1 MAVSQSTRAKWRQ
14 AAIDNQKAVHD
25 MIHEIGMSYRVNPE
39 KIAELLEFGSR
50 FYKYSINNVKLIYTQ
65 NRGATYVQPFEK
77 WKEMGASVMKG
88 QCGIKIRVPVM
99 STSLLLPDGQV
110 VSLCDATKEQKELYK
125 KGVLEGKQTLHY
137 KIGNVFDISQTNFPK
152 ENYPQLYSMG
162 YDSEQHAAITDGLC
176 KFCSE
181 RGVQVSFEDIS
192 SIALRG
198 YYNPTDNRIVVNEL
212 LNDTQRL
219 STLSH
224 EIGHALAQHGVREI
238 STAQEEFEAD
248 SISILLQSHFGIEL
262 TESRKEH
269 LAGHYRKFMDEI
281 RTANPEIDE
290 EGLIKKV
297 DEALQASMEVFR
309 NNIDQINQFVE
320 EQVNRDKIA
329 DLGGTGLNENTPEG
343 YTEAC
348 RNLLREVAPEDY
360 KSFETS
366 MEQCEQFRK
375 DLINNGFQPTDNLMG
390 NYIGLLEEKEKGRI
404 SETTL
409 SYISEKFRAGSDDK
423 IINDIGDEL
432 MKQEL
437 RQMQTEAMEAEA
449 CP

>member
-1 MAVSQSTRAKWRQ
+1 MAVSQSTRDKWRQ

-77 WKEMGASVMKG
+77 WKEMGAPVMKG

-162 YDSEQHAAITDGLC
+162 YDSEQHAAIMDGLC

-224 EIGHALAQHGVREI
+224 EIGHALEQHGVRDI

-320 EQVNRDKIA
+320 EQVNKDKS
-329 DLGGTGLNENTPEG
+329 
-343 YTEAC
+343 
-348 RNLLREVAPEDY
+348 EVAPEDY

-366 MEQCEQFRK
+366 MEQCEQFRNE
-375 DLINNGFQPTDNLMG
+375 LINNGFQPTDNLMD
-390 NYIGLLEEKEKGRI
+390 NYIVLLEEKEKGRI

-432 MKQEL
+432 MKQEF

>member
-1 MAVSQSTRAKWRQ
+1 MAVSQSTRDKWRQ

-77 WKEMGASVMKG
+77 WKEMGAPVMKG

-162 YDSEQHAAITDGLC
+162 YDSEQHAAIMDGLC
-176 KFCSE
+176 NFCSE

-224 EIGHALAQHGVREI
+224 EIGHALEQHGVRDI

-320 EQVNRDKIA
+320 EQVNKDKS
-329 DLGGTGLNENTPEG
+329 
-343 YTEAC
+343 
-348 RNLLREVAPEDY
+348 EVAPEDY

-366 MEQCEQFRK
+366 MEQCEQFRNE
-375 DLINNGFQPTDNLMG
+375 LINNGFQPTDNLMD
-390 NYIGLLEEKEKGRI
+390 NYIVLLEEKEKGRI

>member
-1 MAVSQSTRAKWRQ
+1 MAVSQSTRDKWRQ

-77 WKEMGASVMKG
+77 WKEMGAPVMKG

-162 YDSEQHAAITDGLC
+162 YDSEQHAAIMDGLC

-224 EIGHALAQHGVREI
+224 EIGHALEQHGVRDI

-269 LAGHYRKFMDEI
+269 LAGHYRKFIDVI

-320 EQVNRDKIA
+320 EQVNKDKS
-329 DLGGTGLNENTPEG
+329 
-343 YTEAC
+343 
-348 RNLLREVAPEDY
+348 EVAPEDY

-366 MEQCEQFRK
+366 MEQCEQFRNE
-375 DLINNGFQPTDNLMG
+375 LINNGFQPTDNLMD
-390 NYIGLLEEKEKGRI
+390 NYIVLLEEKEKGRI

>member
-1 MAVSQSTRAKWRQ
+1 
-14 AAIDNQKAVHD
+14 
-25 MIHEIGMSYRVNPE
+25 
-39 KIAELLEFGSR
+39 
-50 FYKYSINNVKLIYTQ
+50 
-65 NRGATYVQPFEK
+65 
-77 WKEMGASVMKG
+77 
-88 QCGIKIRVPVM
+88 
-99 STSLLLPDGQV
+99 
-110 VSLCDATKEQKELYK
+110 
-125 KGVLEGKQTLHY
+125 
-137 KIGNVFDISQTNFPK
+137 
-152 ENYPQLYSMG
+152 
-162 YDSEQHAAITDGLC
+162 
-176 KFCSE
+176 
-181 RGVQVSFEDIS
+181 
-192 SIALRG
+192 
-198 YYNPTDNRIVVNEL
+198 
-212 LNDTQRL
+212 L

-224 EIGHALAQHGVREI
+224 EIGHALEQHGVRDI

-297 DEALQASMEVFR
+297 DEALQESMEVFR
-309 NNIDQINQFVE
+309 NNIDQISQFVE
-320 EQVNRDKIA
+320 GQVNKDKS
-329 DLGGTGLNENTPEG
+329 
-343 YTEAC
+343 
-348 RNLLREVAPEDY
+348 EVAPEDY

-375 DLINNGFQPTDNLMG
+375 ELINNGFQPTDSLMD
-390 NYIGLLEEKEKGRI
+390 NYIVLLEEKEKGRI

-437 RQMQTEAMEAEA
+437 RQMQTESMEAEA

>member
-1 MAVSQSTRAKWRQ
+1 MAVSQSTRDKWRQ

-162 YDSEQHAAITDGLC
+162 YDSEQHAAIMDGLC

-224 EIGHALAQHGVREI
+224 EIGHALEQHGVRDI

-262 TESRKEH
+262 TEPRKEH

-320 EQVNRDKIA
+320 EQVNKDKS
-329 DLGGTGLNENTPEG
+329 
-343 YTEAC
+343 
-348 RNLLREVAPEDY
+348 EVAPEDY

-375 DLINNGFQPTDNLMG
+375 ELINNGFQPTDSLMD
-390 NYIGLLEEKEKGRI
+390 NYIVLLEEKEKGRI

-437 RQMQTEAMEAEA
+437 RQMQTETMEAEA

>member
-1 MAVSQSTRAKWRQ
+1 MAVSQSTRDKWRQ

-77 WKEMGASVMKG
+77 WKEMGAPVMKG

-162 YDSEQHAAITDGLC
+162 YDSEQHAAIMDGLC

-224 EIGHALAQHGVREI
+224 EIGHALEQHGVRDI

-320 EQVNRDKIA
+320 EQVNKDKS
-329 DLGGTGLNENTPEG
+329 
-343 YTEAC
+343 
-348 RNLLREVAPEDY
+348 EVAPEDY

-366 MEQCEQFRK
+366 MEQCEQFRNE
-375 DLINNGFQPTDNLMG
+375 LINNGFQPTDNLMD
-390 NYIGLLEEKEKGRI
+390 NYIVLLEEKEKGRI

>member
-137 KIGNVFDISQTNFPK
+137 KVGNVFDISQTNFPK

-329 DLGGTGLNENTPEG
+329 G
-343 YTEAC
+343 YA
-348 RNLLREVAPEDY
+348 V
-360 KSFETS
+360 
-366 MEQCEQFRK
+366 EQCEQFRK

>member
-1 MAVSQSTRAKWRQ
+1 MAVSQSTRDKWRQ

-77 WKEMGASVMKG
+77 WKEMGAYVMKG

-162 YDSEQHAAITDGLC
+162 YDSEQHAAIMDGLC

-181 RGVQVSFEDIS
+181 RSVQVSFEDIS

-224 EIGHALAQHGVREI
+224 EIGHALEQHGVRDI

-320 EQVNRDKIA
+320 GQVNKDKS
-329 DLGGTGLNENTPEG
+329 
-343 YTEAC
+343 
-348 RNLLREVAPEDY
+348 EVAPEDY

-375 DLINNGFQPTDNLMG
+375 ELINNGFQPTDSLMD
-390 NYIGLLEEKEKGRI
+390 NYIVLLEEKEKGRI

-423 IINDIGDEL
+423 IINDIGNEL

-437 RQMQTEAMEAEA
+437 RQMQTETMEAEA

>member
-1 MAVSQSTRAKWRQ
+1 MAVSQSTRDKWRQ

-162 YDSEQHAAITDGLC
+162 YDSEQHAAIMDGLC

-224 EIGHALAQHGVREI
+224 EIGHALEQHGVRDI

-320 EQVNRDKIA
+320 EQVNKDKS
-329 DLGGTGLNENTPEG
+329 
-343 YTEAC
+343 
-348 RNLLREVAPEDY
+348 EVAPEDY

-375 DLINNGFQPTDNLMG
+375 ELINNGFQPTDSLMD
-390 NYIGLLEEKEKGRI
+390 NYIVLLEEKEKGRI

-437 RQMQTEAMEAEA
+437 RQMQTETMEAEA

>member
-1 MAVSQSTRAKWRQ
+1 MAVSQSTRDKWRQ

-77 WKEMGASVMKG
+77 WKEMGAPVMKG

-162 YDSEQHAAITDGLC
+162 YDSEQHAAIMDGLC

-192 SIALRG
+192 SIALCG

-224 EIGHALAQHGVREI
+224 EIGHALEQHGVRDI

-290 EGLIKKV
+290 DGLIKKV

-320 EQVNRDKIA
+320 EQVNKDKS
-329 DLGGTGLNENTPEG
+329 
-343 YTEAC
+343 
-348 RNLLREVAPEDY
+348 EVAPEDY

-366 MEQCEQFRK
+366 MEQCEQFRNE
-375 DLINNGFQPTDNLMG
+375 LINNGFQPTDNLMD
-390 NYIGLLEEKEKGRI
+390 NYIVLLEEKEKGRI

-409 SYISEKFRAGSDDK
+409 SYISGKFRAGSDDK

>member
-1 MAVSQSTRAKWRQ
+1 MAVSQSTRDKWRQ

-77 WKEMGASVMKG
+77 WKEMGAYVMKG

-162 YDSEQHAAITDGLC
+162 YDSEQHAAIMDGLC

-181 RGVQVSFEDIS
+181 RSVQVSFEDIS

-224 EIGHALAQHGVREI
+224 EIGHALEQHGVRDI

-320 EQVNRDKIA
+320 GQVNKDKS
-329 DLGGTGLNENTPEG
+329 
-343 YTEAC
+343 
-348 RNLLREVAPEDY
+348 EVAPEDY

-375 DLINNGFQPTDNLMG
+375 ELINNGFQPTDSLMD
-390 NYIGLLEEKEKGRI
+390 NYIVLLEEKEKGRI

-437 RQMQTEAMEAEA
+437 RQMQTETMEAEA

>member
-1 MAVSQSTRAKWRQ
+1 MAVSQGTRDKWRQ

-162 YDSEQHAAITDGLC
+162 YDSEQHAAIMDGLC

-224 EIGHALAQHGVREI
+224 EIGHALEQHGVRDI
-238 STAQEEFEAD
+238 STAQKEFEAD

-320 EQVNRDKIA
+320 EQVNKDKS
-329 DLGGTGLNENTPEG
+329 
-343 YTEAC
+343 
-348 RNLLREVAPEDY
+348 EVAPEDY

-366 MEQCEQFRK
+366 MEQCEQFRNE
-375 DLINNGFQPTDNLMG
+375 LINNGFQPTDNLMD
-390 NYIGLLEEKEKGRI
+390 NYIVLLEEKEKGRI

>member
-1 MAVSQSTRAKWRQ
+1 MAVSQGTRDKWRQ

-162 YDSEQHAAITDGLC
+162 YDSEQHAAIVDGLC

-181 RGVQVSFEDIS
+181 RDVQVSFEDIS

-224 EIGHALAQHGVREI
+224 EIGHALEQHGVRDI

-290 EGLIKKV
+290 DGLIKKV
-297 DEALQASMEVFR
+297 DEALQESMEVFR

-320 EQVNRDKIA
+320 GQVNKDKS
-329 DLGGTGLNENTPEG
+329 
-343 YTEAC
+343 
-348 RNLLREVAPEDY
+348 EVAPEDY

-375 DLINNGFQPTDNLMG
+375 ELINNGFQPTDSLMD
-390 NYIGLLEEKEKGRI
+390 NYIVLLEEKEKGRI

-437 RQMQTEAMEAEA
+437 RQMQTETMEAEA

>member
-1 MAVSQSTRAKWRQ
+1 MAVSQSTRDKWRQ

-77 WKEMGASVMKG
+77 WKEMGAYVMKG

-99 STSLLLPDGQV
+99 STSLLLLDGQV

-162 YDSEQHAAITDGLC
+162 YDSEQHAAIMDGLC

-181 RGVQVSFEDIS
+181 RSVQVSFEDIS

-224 EIGHALAQHGVREI
+224 EIGHALEQHGVRDI

-320 EQVNRDKIA
+320 GQVNKDKS
-329 DLGGTGLNENTPEG
+329 
-343 YTEAC
+343 
-348 RNLLREVAPEDY
+348 EVAPEDY

-375 DLINNGFQPTDNLMG
+375 ELINNGFQPTDSLMD
-390 NYIGLLEEKEKGRI
+390 NYIVLLEEKEKGRI

-437 RQMQTEAMEAEA
+437 RQMQTETMEAEA

>member
-1 MAVSQSTRAKWRQ
+1 MAVSQGTRDKWRQ

-162 YDSEQHAAITDGLC
+162 YDSEQHATIMDGLC

-224 EIGHALAQHGVREI
+224 EIGHALEQHGVRDI

-320 EQVNRDKIA
+320 EQVNKDKS
-329 DLGGTGLNENTPEG
+329 
-343 YTEAC
+343 
-348 RNLLREVAPEDY
+348 EVAPEDY

-366 MEQCEQFRK
+366 MEQCEQFRNE
-375 DLINNGFQPTDNLMG
+375 LINNGFQPTDNLMD
-390 NYIGLLEEKEKGRI
+390 NYIVLLEEKEKGRI